1 MLSELTFER
10 PALEFDALL
19 QACPLCGAE
28 ELEEFLVDGVGIRV
42 ARCGGCALRFM
53 NPQYTDESLERFYA
67 DYRIDDKRP
76 LGDFDPERRG
86 RKTRNLSRITR
97 WQPSGRFLGVGCGDG
112 LELVLARELGF
123 DVTGVEIDAARA
135 EEIAERLGLEMV
147 AGARAAAPAAARA
160 APLGRARAP
169 GPLREADLAV
179 GTWSVIF
186 MDQVLE
192 HLKQPA
198 AYLRRAWELLEP
210 VGVLYIGVPNI
221 RSISSELKSFK
232 DRIGLRAKARRG
244 SHYDTW
250 QHVSYFAPR
259 QLASALEAHFGF
271 EVLDV
276 AGDPDFGGS
285 SLMEALRVHFPVLD
299 SSMLVIARKPA

>member
-147 AGARAAAPAAARA
+147 AGD
-160 APLGRARAP
+160 
-169 GPLREADLAV
+169 LREADLAV